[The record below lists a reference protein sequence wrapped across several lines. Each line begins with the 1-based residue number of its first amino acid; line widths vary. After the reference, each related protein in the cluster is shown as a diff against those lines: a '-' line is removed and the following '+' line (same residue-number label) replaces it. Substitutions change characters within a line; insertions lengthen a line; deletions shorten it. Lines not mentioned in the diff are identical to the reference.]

1 MKAIANNALAVN
13 SYNFTSDDE
22 LLLDTNIWLFVYGPQ
37 RPGDKRVAAYSEAL
51 AKILAAGSKIYI
63 DVLIVSEFIN
73 TYSRLKWNV
82 MGNPHGEFKRFRKSQ
97 DFKLIAQDIAADIQ
111 QILKHCL
118 RIENGFETLAINEL
132 IAEYAVGNSDFNDQI
147 ITELCQKKKL
157 KLITDDSDFRAQ
169 GVLVMTANKR
179 LLSSQ
184 QSATS
189 SNVHQK

>member
-1 MKAIANNALAVN
+1 
-13 SYNFTSDDE
+13 
-22 LLLDTNIWLFVYGPQ
+22 
-37 RPGDKRVAAYSEAL
+37 
-51 AKILAAGSKIYI
+51 
-63 DVLIVSEFIN
+63 VLGKP
-73 TYSRLKWNV
+73 YKD
-82 MGNPHGEFKRFRKSQ
+82 FKKFRKSQ
-97 DFKLIAQDIAADIQ
+97 DFKPIAQDIAADIQ